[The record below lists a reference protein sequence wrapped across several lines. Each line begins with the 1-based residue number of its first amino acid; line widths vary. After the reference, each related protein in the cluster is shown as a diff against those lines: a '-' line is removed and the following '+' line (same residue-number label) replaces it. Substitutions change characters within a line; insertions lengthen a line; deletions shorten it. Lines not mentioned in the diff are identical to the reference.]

1 MKLKF
6 KKSKIILIAVV
17 ILILIGL
24 LTFRKYSAYAQNVS
38 IPKNPKVI
46 SQSITNEKATL
57 LWEKPDKYDN
67 IKNYNI
73 YQDGQKIGDANSG
86 STIAKEYVDRF
97 YNDASNSNAVKISV
111 HNYTVK
117 NLKPNTEYHFT
128 IRAIDNEGKESQDS
142 QTVNLKTVGDIK
154 TFNVEDFGAKG
165 DGTTIN
171 TEEIQNAINECS
183 KDGEVLIPKGKTFK
197 TGSISLKSDMTLKV
211 EGTLLGSENAD
222 DYPYGDSSK
231 VTKASALIKTEGGSK
246 NIKIVGLGV
255 IDGNGWK
262 ENKEEKDPNG
272 FFLSMESSLKTV
284 SQNGILAAAQYKKA
298 IEKYGFSQK
307 DAYSTRSNLLDM
319 AGVTNLYIGDGL
331 TLRNPSQHTEGN
343 SSSNNVVLNGVKL
356 QTFNCNNGDG
366 TGLEGGRGLI
376 VVDSVLD
383 TGDDNIVFNAG
394 KGEKY
399 SKKNPTGDI
408 WIFDNYFGRGHG
420 AVVCGSY
427 TAAWIENIL
436 AEDNVLNG
444 TGTGLRCKSSQ
455 GTGGGARNITFRD
468 TAMKNLTDLGGQ
480 PFIFTSQYNGDSPS
494 DPVSTPPI
502 FHDITIEN
510 CSVDGAA
517 GNAILIEG
525 LKDGCHNNIKFNSIT
540 FKGTKPAKL
549 DYAENCTFKDVK
561 FDDSISTPWE
571 ITNSTGLKFEGT
583 TKVNK

>member
-1 MKLKF
+1 MKMKF
-6 KKSKIILIAVV
+6 RKSKIILSATV

-24 LTFRKYSAYAQNVS
+24 LTFKKYSAYAQNVS
-38 IPKNPKVI
+38 IPKNPKII

-57 LWEKPDKYDN
+57 IWEKPDKYDN

-86 STIAKEYVDRF
+86 STIAKEYFDRF

-128 IRAIDNEGKESQDS
+128 IRSIDNEGKESQDS
-142 QTVNLKTVGDIK
+142 QTVNLKTDDTLKI
-154 TFNVEDFGAKG
+154 FNIEDFGAKG

-171 TEEIQNAINECS
+171 TKEIQKAINECS
-183 KDGEVLIPKGKTFK
+183 KDGEVLIPKGKVFK
-197 TGSISLKSDMTLKV
+197 TGSISLKSEMTLKV

-231 VTKASALIKTEGGSK
+231 VTKASSLINTKSGSK
-246 NIKIVGLGV
+246 NIRIVGLGV

-272 FFLSMESSLKTV
+272 FFLSKESSLKTV
-284 SQNGILAAAQYKKA
+284 TQNGILAAAQYKKA
-298 IEKYGFSQK
+298 IEKYGFSPK
-307 DAYSTRSNLLDM
+307 DSYSTRSNLLDM
-319 AGVTNLYIGDGL
+319 GAVTNLYIGDGL
-331 TLRNPSQHTEGN
+331 TLRNPSQHTESN

-356 QTFNCNNGDG
+356 ETFNCNNGDG
-366 TGLEGGRGLI
+366 TGLGGGRGLI

-383 TGDDNIVFNAG
+383 TGDDDIVFNAG
-394 KGEKY
+394 KGEKD
-399 SKKNPTGDI
+399 SKNNPTGDI

-436 AEDNVLNG
+436 AEDNILNG

-494 DPVSTPPI
+494 DPVSASPI

-510 CSVDGAA
+510 CSVDGAS

-525 LKDGCHNNIKFNSIT
+525 LKDGCHNNIKFNNIT
-540 FKGTKPAKL
+540 FKGTKPAIL

-561 FDDSISTPWE
+561 FDDSIINPWE